1 MYLTPEP
8 YSVRLVTTLVLSHC
22 YMIKWRARGG
32 KLEPKRIRLE
42 LQALPCYS
50 IYTILV
56 QAYHPI
62 EYSPDILQWDMILLS
77 DESEIQVD
85 K

>member
-1 MYLTPEP
+1 
-8 YSVRLVTTLVLSHC
+8 
-22 YMIKWRARGG
+22 MIKWRARRG

-42 LQALPCYS
+42 FKALCYS

-62 EYSPDILQWDMILLS
+62 EYPPDILQWDMVLLS
-77 DESEIQVD
+77 DESEIQAD
-85 K
+85 KKIRR